1 MKQIIRLM
9 KARGALFM
17 RAIKVAENDAKWW
30 ISFFC
35 AEGADIL
42 RILVM

>member
-9 KARGALFM
+9 KARGALLM

-30 ISFFC
+30 ISFF
-35 AEGADIL
+35 APKALIYYASQ
-42 RILVM
+42 